1 MNTKPVALAALG
13 WFFFGCCLTFIY
25 KGSPFN
31 SGLFAVAAA
40 LSLVATVQ
48 PFKEFALSILIA
60 LLIGGAVWCV
70 SVFYNAK
77 EQNVNPVLTGVKSSL
92 GDDAVSQAEKEIQ
105 AAFEKSLARLPV
117 EHTQTEP
124 QKQCING
131 YLYAVLEDG
140 RLETLYDWQ
149 PAGENMF
156 HADHP
161 LKCKTIYTL
170 SVN

>member
-1 MNTKPVALAALG
+1 
-13 WFFFGCCLTFIY
+13 
-25 KGSPFN
+25 
-31 SGLFAVAAA
+31 
-40 LSLVATVQ
+40 
-48 PFKEFALSILIA
+48 
-60 LLIGGAVWCV
+60 
-70 SVFYNAK
+70 
-77 EQNVNPVLTGVKSSL
+77 
-92 GDDAVSQAEKEIQ
+92 
-105 AAFEKSLARLPV
+105 AFEKSLARLPV

-140 RLETLYDWQ
+140 RLENLYDWQ